1 MNSRCGNFADSV
13 NLKPDGSCKTEF
25 FRLSKIF
32 VFFFILPFFIISC
45 KKNSP
50 VIHSIDPKIG
60 KAGETLTIMG
70 EYFGKEQDESY
81 VTIAGAL
88 PTKSSYLNWQD
99 DRISLKLPESG
110 ESGLIYVHVN
120 GRKSNGALFSNQ
132 LTLPQ
137 PPQGEDTGPEPRI
150 ISVEPRSAP
159 VGSLISITGNNFGSS
174 RGQNGVL
181 FSWNAETRSPVPGE
195 AGEPAFIEVP
205 ETEFGY
211 ELWNDREIR
220 LRIPDG
226 TVSGNLK
233 VRTPRGD
240 SRPVFFEISGKPGT
254 KTFRDKRSYT
264 INYSVDV
271 QINEAVNPNTLYL
284 WIPLPA
290 VSSSQR
296 NVALLSRSIDPFIE
310 NYRGTSLYKLDD
322 LASDS
327 SLRIHFSW
335 QVEVYAVETSV
346 QPQAIRQDA
355 SSPAAVYTQSASLIP
370 SDDPLI
376 KSQTSTLLGRERN
389 PYIKAQR
396 IYEWFIGAIQIQ
408 DTAAE
413 DLPNDAV
420 AALEAKRADPY
431 TAALLYCA
439 MLRSAGV
446 PCLPVAGVL
455 INRSRQAVRHYWA
468 EFWIDGFGWIPVDP
482 VLGTGAVPSSFAA
495 RPDHTSFYFGSMD
508 NQRIAFSRGQTVL
521 SQMDPRGRAVSHARS
536 YALQN
541 LWEEAVGGID
551 SYSSLWGDVA
561 VTGMYVQ

>member
-1 MNSRCGNFADSV
+1 M
-13 NLKPDGSCKTEF
+13 PEF
-25 FRLSKIF
+25 FRLSKFF
-32 VFFFILPFFIISC
+32 VFFFVLSILVSC
-45 KKNSP
+45 KKESP

-60 KAGETLTIMG
+60 KAGETLTVTG
-70 EYFGKEQDESY
+70 EYFGKERGESY
-81 VTIAGAL
+81 VTIAGMV
-88 PTKSSYLNWQD
+88 PTNSSYLNWQED
-99 DRISLKLPESG
+99 QISLKLPESG

-132 LTLPQ
+132 TTLPQ

-150 ISVEPRSAP
+150 TSIEPRSAP
-159 VGSLISITGNNFGSS
+159 TGSLISITGNNFGSS
-174 RGQNGVL
+174 RGRNGVL
-181 FSWNAETRSPVPGE
+181 FSWNAETRSPAPEE
-195 AGEPAFIEVP
+195 AREPAFIEVA

-226 TVSGNLK
+226 AASGNLK
-233 VRTPRGD
+233 VRTFRGD

-254 KTFRDKRSYT
+254 KIFRDKRSYT
-264 INYSVDV
+264 ITYSVDL
-271 QINEAVNPNTLYL
+271 QINEADKPNTLYL

-290 VSSSQR
+290 VSAAQR
-296 NVALLSRSIDPFIE
+296 NIELLSRNVDPFIE

-322 LASDS
+322 LEANS
-327 SLRIHFSW
+327 SLRINFSW
-335 QVEVYAVETSV
+335 QVEVYAVETSI
-346 QPQAIRQDA
+346 QPQSIRQDA
-355 SSPAAVYTQSASLIP
+355 NSPAAVYTRNAPLIP

-376 KSQTSTLLGRERN
+376 KKQSGELLGRERN
-389 PYIKAQR
+389 PYIKARR
-396 IYEWFIGAIQIQ
+396 IYEWFIAAINIQ
-408 DTAAE
+408 DAAAD

-420 AALEAKRADPY
+420 AALEAKQADPY

-446 PCLPVAGVL
+446 PCLPVSGVL

-482 VLGTGAVPSSFAA
+482 ALGAGAVPPSFAP
-495 RPDHTSFYFGSMD
+495 RPGHASFYFGSMD
-508 NQRIAFSRGQTVL
+508 NQRIAFSRGQNTF
-521 SQMDPRGRAVSHARS
+521 SQMDPRGRAVSHTRS

-561 VTGMYVQ
+561 ITGMYVQ

>member
-1 MNSRCGNFADSV
+1 MNFRRDNFEDSV
-13 NLKPDGSCKTEF
+13 NLRPDGLYSPGF
-25 FRLSKIF
+25 FRLLKIF
-32 VFFFILPFFIISC
+32 IFFFALLILISC
-45 KKNSP
+45 KKESP

-60 KAGETLTIMG
+60 KAGEMLTITG
-70 EYFGKEQDESY
+70 KYFGEERDESY
-81 VTIAGAL
+81 VTIAGAS
-88 PTKSSYLNWQD
+88 PTNSSYLNWQD

-137 PPQGEDTGPEPRI
+137 PPQGDNTGPEPRI
-150 ISVEPRSAP
+150 TSVEPRSAP
-159 VGSLISITGNNFGSS
+159 VGSLIYITGNNFGSS
-174 RGQNGVL
+174 RGGNGVL
-181 FSWNAETRSPVPGE
+181 FSWNAETRSPAPEE
-195 AGEPAFIEVP
+195 AREPAFIEVS
-205 ETEFGY
+205 ESEFGY

-226 TVSGNLK
+226 AASGNLK
-233 VRTPRGD
+233 VRTLRGD

-264 INYSVDV
+264 VSYSVDV
-271 QINEAVNPNTLYL
+271 QINEAENPNTLYL
-284 WIPLPA
+284 WIPLPV

-296 NVALLSRSIDPFIE
+296 NIELLSRNVDPFIE
-310 NYRGTSLYKLDD
+310 NYRGTGLYKLDD
-322 LASDS
+322 IAANS
-327 SLRIHFSW
+327 SLRINLSW
-335 QVEVYAVETSV
+335 QVEVYAVETSI
-346 QPQAIRQDA
+346 QAQSVRQDA
-355 SSPAAVYTQSASLIP
+355 NSPAAVYTQSAPLVP

-376 KSQTSTLLGRERN
+376 KSQSSVLLGRERN

-396 IYEWFIGAIQIQ
+396 IYEWFIGAIHVQ
-408 DTAAE
+408 DTAAD

-455 INRSRQAVRHYWA
+455 INRSRQTVRHYWV

-482 VLGTGAVPSSFAA
+482 ALGAGAAPPSFAA
-495 RPDHTSFYFGSMD
+495 RPDHASFYFGSMD
-508 NQRIAFSRGQTVL
+508 NQRIAFSRGQNTL
-521 SQMDPRGRAVSHARS
+521 SQMDRRGRAVSHARS

-561 VTGMYVQ
+561 ITGMYVQ